1 MINIKHNI
9 NNWIRLQS
17 DLFKM
22 TSKAF
27 FLNIKKM
34 WLINFALINFISQQ
48 KTVHRENPP
57 NKNMISEKINDIYL

>member
-1 MINIKHNI
+1 
-9 NNWIRLQS
+9 
-17 DLFKM
+17 M

-48 KTVHRENPP
+48 NTVHRENPP
-57 NKNMISEKINDIYL
+57 NKNMISEKINDIYLWRIAIKLYKVVAVA

>member
-1 MINIKHNI
+1 
-9 NNWIRLQS
+9 
-17 DLFKM
+17 M

-27 FLNIKKM
+27 FLNIKK
-34 WLINFALINFISQQ
+34 NVTYYFALINFISQQ